1 MAEAGKGKAKGQ
13 AKGKGKAD
21 AKGEELEMEEG
32 GGKSKKMIIIIV
44 AVVLLV
50 VVGVGAYF
58 MFGSSDPDPS
68 AQEATL
74 GDDSAAPAQEA
85 TPIEASVSVG
95 TALYVAMPRP
105 FVFNVPGSVRDRLV
119 QIKVQLLVR
128 GDSAEEQAKRH
139 IPLIEGALLKT
150 FSATNADDLSTTIG
164 KETLK
169 GKALQDVQATM
180 INITGKKIIERV
192 LFTGF
197 VMQ

>member
-1 MAEAGKGKAKGQ
+1 MADKGKAKD
-13 AKGKGKAD
+13 KAPE
-21 AKGEELEMEEG
+21 KGEELEMEEG
-32 GGKSKKMIIIIV
+32 GGGKKKLLLIGA
-44 AVVLLV
+44 AVGLLV
-50 VVGVGAYF
+50 IGGAGAYF
-58 MFGSSDPDPS
+58 FFGSGDDS

-74 GDDSAAPAQEA
+74 DDDSGEAKPVESAASAKG
-85 TPIEASVSVG
+85 VSVG

-128 GDSAEEQAKRH
+128 GDSAEEEAKRH

-150 FSATNADDLSTTIG
+150 FSSTNADDLATTAG
-164 KETLK
+164 KEALK
-169 GKALQDVQATM
+169 AKSLQDVQSTM
-180 INITGKKIIERV
+180 VEVTGKKIIERV